1 MHLRACTDFQEKLE
15 FFRKERIV
23 IFKTQPEEGIRL
35 NERTATGDNFGAA
48 PRDQV
53 ESRELLKNA
62 NRVGGAENRYCAGE
76 ADILRSRGGSG
87 EDYNRS

>member
-1 MHLRACTDFQEKLE
+1 MFSGPVHLRACTDFQEKLE

-48 PRDQV
+48 P
-53 ESRELLKNA
+53 EIKSRVA
-62 NRVGGAENRYCAGE
+62 N
-76 ADILRSRGGSG
+76 S
-87 EDYNRS
+87 